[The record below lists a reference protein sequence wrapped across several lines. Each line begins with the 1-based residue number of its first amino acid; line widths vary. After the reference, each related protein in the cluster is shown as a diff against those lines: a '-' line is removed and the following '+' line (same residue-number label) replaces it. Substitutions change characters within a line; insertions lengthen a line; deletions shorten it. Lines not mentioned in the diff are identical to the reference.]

1 MNKIVSLQYSLVDRM
16 PRQVKDLRPR
26 RSVTTSREDC
36 GSTTSPESGS
46 ESLLHDDGDTE
57 SDRSPKE
64 KAGEEADPPLFLSMR
79 RSTRRK
85 RSPPGYH
92 FCDQAISGEIVLQN
106 YLEDIRKLECR
117 SLNLRIRRA
126 NCERGGPFMHRH

>member
-1 MNKIVSLQYSLVDRM
+1 M

-64 KAGEEADPPLFLSMR
+64 KAGEEADPPSSCRCEEAPDESDRRQATTFVIR
-79 RSTRRK
+79 RSVE
-85 RSPPGYH
+85 RS
-92 FCDQAISGEIVLQN
+92 C
-106 YLEDIRKLECR
+106 CR
-117 SLNLRIRRA
+117 ITWKI
-126 NCERGGPFMHRH
+126 